1 MIEGI
6 SAMMHGEEK
15 QLEYSFIAG
24 CERVKRMGM
33 SILDDCCF
41 TVDRMVK
48 YVGAEHLFP
57 VSSTASMV
65 FFYSHVQEGKTMLT
79 LLITLALYIGVS
91 VWVKGV

>member
-1 MIEGI
+1 MIEGL

-41 TVDRMVK
+41 TVDGMVK
-48 YVGAEHLFP
+48 YIGTEHLFP
-57 VSSTASMV
+57 ASSTASMV
-65 FFYSHVQEGKTMLT
+65 VFYSHLQEGKTMLT